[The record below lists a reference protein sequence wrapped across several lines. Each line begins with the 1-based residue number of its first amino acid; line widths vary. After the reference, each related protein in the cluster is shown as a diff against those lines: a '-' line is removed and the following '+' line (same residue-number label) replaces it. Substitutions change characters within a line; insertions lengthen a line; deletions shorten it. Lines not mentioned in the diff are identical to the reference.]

1 MIRLSKIAAVLIFFV
16 TCSSGLI
23 AQTPTPRPT
32 LPPTLGLE
40 DGVSEFSTP
49 DFNIKLIKRSQTL
62 AALEPKG
69 ANGFDFTPADRMTM
83 RAADGF
89 YHFGD
94 IKFRLKT
101 DGGDWVEYSTATSRK
116 PVLPLNARSPD
127 IARAD
132 ISPSLP
138 ADCPVQVI
146 RTWTVRDGKFV
157 LNFELINKTDK
168 PIEIGELGIPMVFN
182 NIITNR
188 KLPEAHEKNS
198 FSDPYIGLDAGYI
211 QVTRLKGNGPALV
224 VVPEGKT
231 PFEAYQLLREPSRPQ
246 QTAEGMFEW
255 IVHSK
260 ALAEE
265 DWSGSVMPT
274 IGIDLFDMILLLG
287 DYENLRKKYLNK
299 PKVTPWN
306 PPTSEILPPRG
317 KREIGVRFLL
327 SDKIQ
332 NIEETLKTNKRPV
345 AVGIPGYVLPNDIE
359 GKLFLKAQ
367 SKVATVEVEPNDSMT
382 VTATKAPKPEWQ
394 SFALKSKGWGR
405 SRLTVNFADGT
416 KQTIQYYLTKPST
429 QVVADLGNFLFTK
442 QWYENPSDPFKRSP
456 SVMTYDREENK
467 IHDQDQ
473 RVWIAGLGDEGGG
486 GSWVA
491 AAMKEFAQPN
501 AGEIAKFERFIDG
514 VVWGGLQY
522 KDGPNKYG
530 VRKSMLYY
538 APEEF
543 PDFKYEKDRNWTTW
557 ASWKKDQAMSI
568 GRGYNYPHVVAAY
581 WSMYRNAR
589 NTEGLVKN
597 HPWDWYL
604 DQAFNTTKFAFS
616 KKPNG
621 EYVVGYVEL
630 GLMEGTIFLELLKD
644 LKREGWTEKAAEIE
658 ALMKTRADA
667 WAKEEYPFG
676 SEMAWDSTGQEEVYN
691 WCRYFGYEDKAM
703 VSLNSIVGYMPSI
716 PHWGYNGNARRY
728 WDFLYAAKLQR
739 IERQIHHYGSGLNA
753 IPMLDHYRSFPQDEH
768 YLRVGYA
775 GGGAA
780 LTNIDQE
787 GFASAAF
794 HSYPDTL
801 KWDAINGDYGMNFF
815 GHAMNAATYVADMK
829 DFGWQAFGGN
839 ISVKGDRVT
848 VTPRDSMRKRIYI
861 APFGLWLTLDAGTF
875 ESVKIDRSS
884 RTVKA
889 SISPATANVKSAQL
903 RIETPGDPKK
913 KITLPENFKF
923 EREAYSIPLGSKQK
937 LVEIKI
943 PVRGK

>member
-1 MIRLSKIAAVLIFFV
+1 MIRLIKIAAVLIFVV
-16 TCSSGLI
+16 TCSSSLI

-32 LPPTLGLE
+32 LPPTLGIE
-40 DGVSEFSTP
+40 DGLSEFSTP
-49 DFNIKLIKRSQTL
+49 EFNIKLVKRSQTL

-69 ANGFDFTPADRMTM
+69 ANGFDFTPADRMTT
-83 RAADGF
+83 RSANGF

-101 DGGDWVEYSTATSRK
+101 DGSDWVEYSTATSRK
-116 PVLPLNARSPD
+116 PVLPFTAQSPD
-127 IARAD
+127 IAKAD
-132 ISPSLP
+132 LSPSLP

-146 RTWTVRDGKFV
+146 RTWTVRGGKFV

-168 PIEIGELGIPMVFN
+168 AIEIGELGIPMVFN
-182 NIITNR
+182 NIITDR

-255 IVHSK
+255 VVRSK
-260 ALAEE
+260 ALSEKDWGKAE
-265 DWSGSVMPT
+265 
-274 IGIDLFDMILLLG
+274 
-287 DYENLRKKYLNK
+287 
-299 PKVTPWN
+299 PWN
-306 PPTSEILPPRG
+306 PPTSEILRPKGR
-317 KREIGVRFLL
+317 RELGVRFLL

-332 NIEETLKTNKRPV
+332 NIEETLKANKRPV
-345 AVGIPGYVLPNDIE
+345 AVGIPGYILPNDIE
-359 GKLFLKAQ
+359 GKLFLKAS
-367 SKVATVEVEPNDSMT
+367 SKVTAVDVEPAGSMT
-382 VTATKAPKPEWQ
+382 VTAAKAPKPELQ
-394 SFALKSKGWGR
+394 AFAVKSNGWGR
-405 SRLTVNFADGT
+405 ARLTVNYADGS

-429 QVVADLGNFLFTK
+429 QAVADLGNFLFTN

-467 IHDQDQ
+467 IHDQDH

-501 AGEIAKFERFIDG
+501 AAEIAKFERFIDG

-557 ASWKKDQAMSI
+557 ASWKKDQAMSV

-589 NTEGLVKN
+589 NTENLVK
-597 HPWDWYL
+597 HHAWDWYL

-630 GLMEGTIFLELLKD
+630 GVMEGTVFLELLKD
-644 LKREGWTEKAAEIE
+644 LKREGWKEKADEIE
-658 ALMKTRADA
+658 KLMKIRADA

-728 WDFLYAAKLQR
+728 WDFLYAGKLQR
-739 IERQIHHYGSGLNA
+739 IERQIHHYGSGMNA

-768 YLRVGYA
+768 FLRVGYA
-775 GGGAA
+775 GGAAA
-780 LTNIDQE
+780 LSNIDQE

-815 GHAMNAATYVADMK
+815 GHTINAATYIADMK

-839 ISVKGDRVT
+839 ISIKGDRVT

-875 ESVKIDRSS
+875 ESVEIDKRS
-884 RTVKA
+884 RTVRM
-889 SISPATANVKSAQL
+889 SFSPALPNVRAARL
-903 RIETPGDPKK
+903 RIETPGDPTK
-913 KITLPENFKF
+913 KIMLSVNFKF
-923 EREAYSIPLGSKQK
+923 EREAYSIPLESNTKA
-937 LVEIKI
+937 VTIKV
-943 PVRGK
+943 PVR

>member
-1 MIRLSKIAAVLIFFV
+1 MIRFSQIFPAFVFVAASAF
-16 TCSSGLI
+16 GLI

-40 DGVSEFSTP
+40 DGTSDHTTPEF
-49 DFNIKLIKRSQTL
+49 NLRLVKRSQTL

-69 ANGFDFTPADRMTM
+69 ANGFDFTPADRMTT
-83 RAADGF
+83 RASDGF
-89 YHFGD
+89 HHFGD
-94 IKFRLKT
+94 IKFSLKI
-101 DGGDWVEYSTATSRK
+101 DGQWRAFDTASKRQAI
-116 PVLPLNARSPD
+116 LALAAQSPD

-132 ISPSLP
+132 LSPSLP

-146 RTWTVRDGKFV
+146 RTWTVRDGKLV
-157 LNFELINKTDK
+157 LHFELINKTDQ

-182 NIITNR
+182 NIITGR

-224 VVPEGKT
+224 VIPEGNT
-231 PFEAYQLLREPSRPQ
+231 PFEAYQLLNEPARPQ

-255 IVHSK
+255 IVRSK
-260 ALAEE
+260 AIAEKE
-265 DWSGSVMPT
+265 WLRSEMPT
-274 IGIDLFDMILLLG
+274 IGNELFDLILFLG
-287 DYENLRKKYLNK
+287 NSDNIRENALKGRD
-299 PKVTPWN
+299 VDPWN
-306 PPTSEILPPRG
+306 EPTSEILPPKG
-317 KREIGVRFLL
+317 KRELGVRFLL
-327 SDKIQ
+327 SDRIQ
-332 NIEETLKTNKRPV
+332 NIEETLKANKRPV

-359 GKLFLKAQ
+359 GKLFLKAP
-367 SKVATVEVEPNDSMT
+367 SKVANIEVQPAGSMT
-382 VTATKAPKPEWQ
+382 VTAAKAPKGDLQ
-394 SFALKSKGWGR
+394 AFAIKSSGWGR
-405 SRLTVNFADGT
+405 SRLTINYADGT
-416 KQTIQYYLTKPST
+416 KQTIQYYLTKPSR

-442 QWYENPSDPFKRSP
+442 QWYENPSDPFGRSP
-456 SVMTYDREENK
+456 SVMTYDRERNK
-467 IHDQDQ
+467 IHDQDN

-491 AAMKEFAQPN
+491 AAMKQFVEPKAD
-501 AGEIAKFERFIDG
+501 EIAKFERFIDG

-543 PDFKYEKDRNWTTW
+543 PNFQYDKSKNWTTW

-644 LKREGWTEKAAEIE
+644 LKREGWADKAAEIE
-658 ALMKTRADA
+658 KLMKTRADA

-728 WDFLYAAKLQR
+728 WDFLYAAKLTR

-753 IPMLDHYRSFPQDEH
+753 IPMLDHYRSFPQDDH

-775 GGGAA
+775 GGAAA

-801 KWDAINGDYGMNFF
+801 RWDAINGDYGMNFF

-839 ISVKGDRVT
+839 ISIKGDRAT
-848 VTPRDSMRKRIYI
+848 VTPRDSMRQRVYI

-875 ESVKIDRSS
+875 ESVEIDKRT
-884 RTVKA
+884 RTVRA
-889 SISPATANVKSAQL
+889 TLSSATANVKIARL
-903 RIETPGDPKK
+903 RVEQPGYLTAKTAVQGK
-913 KITLPENFKF
+913 FKF
-923 EREAYSIPLGSKQK
+923 ERDAYSIPLGPKM
-937 LVEIKI
+937 LAVELKGE
-943 PVRGK
+943 RR

>member
-1 MIRLSKIAAVLIFFV
+1 MLAASMATSFGQ
-16 TCSSGLI
+16 SPNPS
-23 AQTPTPRPT
+23 PTPPR
-32 LPPTLGLE
+32 TLGLE
-40 DGVSEFSTP
+40 NGVTQYETPEFT
-49 DFNIKLIKRSQTL
+49 IKLVKDSQTL

-69 ANGFDFTPADRMTM
+69 AGGFDFTPADRMNG
-83 RAADGF
+83 RAGNGF

-94 IKFRLKT
+94 LTFRIRS
-101 DGGDWVEYSTATSRK
+101 GAGDWKQYSTAWARK
-116 PVLPLNARSPD
+116 PVTALTTNSPD
-127 IARAD
+127 LARAD
-132 ISPSLP
+132 LANSLP
-138 ADCPVQVI
+138 ADCPIQVI
-146 RTWTVRDGKFV
+146 RTWTVRDGKLV
-157 LNFELINKTDK
+157 LQFELVNKTDK
-168 PIEIGELGIPMVFN
+168 AIEIGHLGIPMIFN
-182 NIITNR
+182 NLITGR

-231 PFEAYQLLREPSRPQ
+231 PFEAYQLLSEPGRPQ
-246 QTAEGMFEW
+246 QTSEGMFEW
-255 IVHSK
+255 IVRSK
-260 ALAEE
+260 AIAESQWSDGSFRPTT
-265 DWSGSVMPT
+265 DW
-274 IGIDLFDMILLLG
+274 DLFDWIIVPWLDSNSSL
-287 DYENLRKKYLNK
+287 
-299 PKVTPWN
+299 KVDPWN
-306 PPTSEILPPRG
+306 PPTSEVLPPKG

-327 SDKIQ
+327 SDRIQ
-332 NIEETLKTNKRPV
+332 NIEETLKANKRPV

-359 GKLFLKAQ
+359 GKLFLKSTA
-367 SKVATVEVEPNDSMT
+367 KVANIDVEPKDSMT
-382 VTATKAPKPEWQ
+382 VTNAKAPKIDWQ
-394 SFALKSKGWGR
+394 AFAVKSNGWGR
-405 SRLTVNFADGT
+405 SRLTVNYTDGS

-429 QVVADLGNFLFTK
+429 QVVADVGNFLFTR

-456 SVMTYDREENK
+456 SVMGYDREK
-467 IHDQDQ
+467 DQILEQDN

-486 GSWVA
+486 GAWVA
-491 AAMKEFAQPN
+491 AGMKQFVQPK
-501 AGEIAKFERFIDG
+501 ADEIAKFERFIDG
-514 VVWGGLQY
+514 VIWGGLQY

-543 PDFKYEKDRNWTTW
+543 PTFQYEKDRNWTTW
-557 ASWKKDQAMSI
+557 ASWKKDQAMSV

-604 DQAFNTTKFAFS
+604 NQAFNTTKFAFS
-616 KKPNG
+616 KKPDG
-621 EYVVGYVEL
+621 KYVVGYVEL

-644 LKREGWTEKAAEIE
+644 LKREGWADKAAEIE
-658 ALMKTRADA
+658 KLMKTRADA

-691 WCRYFGYEDKAM
+691 WCRYFGYEDQAL

-728 WDFLYAAKLQR
+728 WDFLYAAKLTR

-775 GGGAA
+775 GGTAA
-780 LTNIDQE
+780 LTNVDQD
-787 GFASAAF
+787 GFGSAAF

-801 KWDAINGDYGMNFF
+801 KWDAYSGDYGMNFF

-839 ISVKGDRVT
+839 IRVTGDKVT
-848 VTPRDSMRKRIYI
+848 VTPLDSMRQRVFI

-875 ESVKIDRSS
+875 STVYIDARSKTVKISFSQASGSVKAAR
-884 RTVKA
+884 
-889 SISPATANVKSAQL
+889 L
-903 RIETPGDPKK
+903 RIEQPGIAAAGFKPAR
-913 KITLPENFKF
+913 NFKV
-923 EREAYSIPLGSKQK
+923 ERDAYLVPLGQAKTTIDLK
-937 LVEIKI
+937 
-943 PVRGK
+943 